1 MKHSLTIFSLLLT
14 TYVWA
19 QTPLTYND
27 YLQRVTNENIAYAA
41 EKLNISIAEANA
53 EAARIFNDP
62 TLEVEYAYND
72 EVRLQM
78 GQGVSASLSQTIS
91 FGKRKAR
98 INLANSEQDL
108 ANALLQ
114 DYLRQLRLQASEV
127 YLLATKEQYLYEI
140 AEHSYRHMQEIVAQ
154 DSLRLATGEITESAA
169 VQSRVEERIA
179 YNELIEAD
187 VIRQNASTE
196 LATQF
201 GVFTTDMHYVPTYDL
216 EQATPTF
223 VLADL
228 LDKALTNRADLKAAL
243 QNTQVARKAAVLTKK
258 ERNTDIDVALG
269 YNYNTEVRNELAP
282 APAFH
287 GFTIG
292 VAVPLQ
298 FSNANKGALRAA
310 SYQAEQAELQYK
322 QAQID
327 VQKEVMQAYNA
338 YMAASEQVNS
348 FDKDMLTRAHTV
360 MLETME
366 AYSKGTVHFV
376 EVQQARRTYKEAQT
390 VYIEALAAR
399 ASALLQLEAAVGI
412 SN

>member
-1 MKHSLTIFSLLLT
+1 MKHYLTLFFLSLTLI
-14 TYVWA
+14 VWA

-41 EKLNISIAEANA
+41 ERLNISIAEANA

-78 GQGVSASLSQTIS
+78 GQGISASLSQTIS

-98 INLANSEQDL
+98 INLANSEQEL

-140 AEHSYRHMQEIVAQ
+140 AEHSYRHMREIAAQ
-154 DSLRLATGEITESAA
+154 DSIRLAAGEIIESAA

-179 YNELIEAD
+179 YNELIEAE
-187 VIRQNASTE
+187 VMRQNASTE
-196 LATQF
+196 LATLF
-201 GVFTTDMHYVPTYDL
+201 GVFTTDTHYVPTYDL

-228 LDKALTNRADLKAAL
+228 LDQALTNRTDLKAAL

-282 APAFH
+282 APTFH

-292 VAVPLQ
+292 IAVPLQ
-298 FSNANKGALRAA
+298 FSNANKGALRAV

-327 VQKEVMQAYNA
+327 VQKEVMQAYNV
-338 YMAASEQVNS
+338 YLAASEQVNS
-348 FDKDMLTRAHTV
+348 FDKDMLSRAHTV
-360 MLETME
+360 MLETID
-366 AYSKGTVHFV
+366 AYAKGNVHFV
-376 EVQQARRTYKEAQT
+376 EVQQARRTYKEVQT
-390 VYIEALAAR
+390 LYVEALSAR
-399 ASALLQLEAAVGI
+399 TSALLQLEAAVGI
-412 SN
+412 D